1 MGCLDEMHLIATR
14 NLPIVEADLAAERAA
29 NMANITELH
38 RADTDLA
45 ALVRRRDSE
54 TCATC
59 DNQLPALDD
68 HLFDRCSVPETA
80 VLCWSMG
87 NFCGAWKGKAQ
98 P

>member
-1 MGCLDEMHLIATR
+1 MAEMSKDEA
-14 NLPIVEADLAAERAA
+14 LAVFERCEVPHRHVSTGKAKELYSVVMAA
-29 NMANITELH
+29 GH
-38 RADTDLA
+38 VLA